1 MELIFKVVWFFLV
14 MFSILDKEKKQQ
26 KKKIDWSKVGDFLY
40 GWDLRKQD
48 KRSENKSKEKLFE
61 VTDNRV

>member
-1 MELIFKVVWFFLV
+1 